1 MLSFNVDEHITL
13 ELPQLHHAEEIA
25 EVVRANAGRL
35 QKWMPWAAGNYT
47 VKSAMMFIEH
57 NLNALSETGSF
68 SMLIRHDGELAG
80 AIGFH
85 DYSTVD
91 RSAHIGYWISKDFEG
106 QGIITRCCRV
116 LIDHLFDDLDLNRV
130 QINCNVENTRSRAIP
145 ERLGFRSEG
154 IQYQAEFL
162 NGRFHDWAVYAMLR
176 EEWSVPPAVAGGSS
190 RTRETDVE

>member
-1 MLSFNVDEHITL
+1 MLSFQVDKSISL

-25 EVVRANAGRL
+25 RVVRANAERL

-47 VKSAMMFIEH
+47 VKSARMFIEH
-57 NLNALSETGSF
+57 NLNALSDNGSF
-68 SMLIRHDGELAG
+68 SLLIRWDGELAG

-85 DYSTVD
+85 DYSTAD

-145 ERLGFRSEG
+145 ERLGFNFEG
-154 IQYQAEFL
+154 IHRHAEFV
-162 NGRFHDWAVYAMLR
+162 NGEFHDWAVYAMLR
-176 EEWSVPPAVAGGSS
+176 EEWAEPPA
-190 RTRETDVE
+190 